1 MTSSKLEP
9 SEMHGPPKE
18 LFELALALDEADL
31 SIEKCLSIMQNT
43 QADFQNQQ
51 QDAFLKIYLAISK
64 LQAFIGKNYAALNT
78 RPLFRLLTE
87 WHDTFNGSQAKST
100 NIAKPGLKKGGKP
113 ILADKNHVRAI
124 LVAAVKIQMNNG
136 LKAGKAE
143 EKVFRDT
150 GVKQTTLRN
159 WRSYMN
165 RKKGPPATVKALA
178 LSFEDDTDS
187 PNQYEALIQLYRE
200 NKIV

>member
-1 MTSSKLEP
+1 
-9 SEMHGPPKE
+9 MHGPPKE

-165 RKKGPPATVKALA
+165 RKKGPHATVKALA

>member
-1 MTSSKLEP
+1 
-9 SEMHGPPKE
+9 MHGPPKE

-100 NIAKPGLKKGGKP
+100 NIAKTGLKKGGKP

-124 LVAAVKIQMNNG
+124 LVAAVEIQMNNG

-150 GVKQTTLRN
+150 GLKQTTFRN

>member
-165 RKKGPPATVKALA
+165 RKKGPHATVKALA